1 MVGLLIAVFT
11 LLSFFLAFI
20 LYSILWG
27 RDSQLEKY
35 FDKAKSELTDL
46 GYIPKTVGVKHTS
59 VIVDSGTYISPIRT
73 FIKKAMSWIFG
84 KGKGSVI
91 WVFNKPTEA
100 DQKAF
105 LIQQAVA
112 INFRNISLLDADL
125 IETMINYYAFKFAQ
139 QKKGINEEIV
149 YTLRRDFENTKFR
162 KWLPFFDDV
171 QSSISVVVNPPPE
184 EKPIVFN
191 VLLPMIRAK
200 NLELILSRAA
210 ILKIEQNKSFFMQL
224 TEKIYNKECGIL
236 FVGEL
241 PTEAYFKMILEH
253 KNKFSYFILAARGT
267 LIDRLTNLCNKI
279 MKRCKSELNSDLDF
293 TTINGK
299 WDFGDHK
306 VDCRWAI
313 CFPSAINK

>member
-1 MVGLLIAVFT
+1 
-11 LLSFFLAFI
+11 
-20 LYSILWG
+20 LWT
-27 RDSQLEKY
+27 
-35 FDKAKSELTDL
+35 A
-46 GYIPKTVGVKHTS
+46 
-59 VIVDSGTYISPIRT
+59 GTYISPIRT
-73 FIKKAMSWIFG
+73 FIKKAISWILG

-139 QKKGINEEIV
+139 QEKGINEEIV
-149 YTLRRDFENTKFR
+149 YILRRDFENTKFR

-210 ILKIEQNKSFFMQL
+210 IFEIEQKKSFFMQL
-224 TEKIYNKECGIL
+224 TEKIYNRECGIL
-236 FVGEL
+236 FVGDLSTKE
-241 PTEAYFKMILEH
+241 YFKMILEH
-253 KNKFSYFILAARGT
+253 SNKFSVT
-267 LIDRLTNLCNKI
+267 
-279 MKRCKSELNSDLDF
+279 
-293 TTINGK
+293 
-299 WDFGDHK
+299 
-306 VDCRWAI
+306 V
-313 CFPSAINK
+313 